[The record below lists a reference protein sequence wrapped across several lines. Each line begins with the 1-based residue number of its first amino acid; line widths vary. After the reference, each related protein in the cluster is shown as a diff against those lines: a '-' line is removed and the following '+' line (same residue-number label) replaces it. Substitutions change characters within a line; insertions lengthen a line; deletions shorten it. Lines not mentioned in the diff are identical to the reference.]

1 MPSIWE
7 IGMWV
12 VVVMGAWL
20 TIRDIMDYIQAKKQF
35 EQAKANG
42 RIIYH
47 FKAGKRAR
55 HKRNILRS

>member
-20 TIRDIMDYIQAKKQF
+20 TISDIMDSIRARKQF

-42 RIIYH
+42 RIVYH
-47 FKAGKRAR
+47 FNPTKAIRR
-55 HKRNILRS
+55 RRI

>member
-20 TIRDIMDYIQAKKQF
+20 TISDIMDSVRTRKQF

-42 RIIYH
+42 RIVYH
-47 FKAGKRAR
+47 FKPSKATRRKV
-55 HKRNILRS
+55 